1 MIKSNPVLFL
11 AAAFLFSLG
20 SCTKELSQESPVQ
33 QQQGPGNFY
42 ATINGESW
50 EADSAQ
56 VAIVDD
62 SGIVT
67 ITGISKS
74 LEEISMVLPGFLNG
88 VYAVNGQSPG
98 YALFAFLQGT
108 SVDPFLSNGSTDASK
123 AGGTVTISNIDTV
136 NHTVSGTFQFKL
148 YRVSD
153 MITETVTAGVFNNV
167 SYISAGSIPP
177 IGPPP
182 GQNADTLVASV
193 NTVGWTAAQVVTTN
207 QSGLL
212 VIAGTSSDAQE
223 TLGLYM
229 PSSVT
234 AGTYTLDFNT
244 GIYLGSYSPDP
255 LTLLVAEG
263 NGSLTIISNDTV
275 NKRITGRFN
284 FVGVSQTNNSTANIT
299 NGYFAV
305 SY

>member
-1 MIKSNPVLFL
+1 MKSNPVLFL
-11 AAAFLFSLG
+11 LAASLFTLG

-33 QQQGPGNFY
+33 QLPGPGNFY
-42 ATINGESW
+42 ATIDGGSW
-50 EADSAQ
+50 KADSAQ

-74 LEEISMVLPGFLNG
+74 LEEVSMVLPGFLKG
-88 VYAVNGQSPG
+88 VYAVNGQSTG
-98 YALFAFLQGT
+98 YALYASLQGG

-123 AGGTVTISNIDTV
+123 AGGTVSLTSIDTV

-148 YRVSD
+148 FRVSD
-153 MITETVTAGVFNNV
+153 LTTETVTAGVFNNIP
-167 SYISAGSIPP
+167 YINSNSIPP
-177 IGPPP
+177 IVPPT
-182 GQNADTLVASV
+182 GLNADTLIASV
-193 NTVGWTAAQVVTTN
+193 NTVSWIAAQVLVTDT
-207 QSGLL
+207 SGLL
-212 VIAGTSSDAQE
+212 VIAGTSSDGQQ

-244 GIYLGSYSPDP
+244 GVYLGSYSPDP
-255 LTLLVAEG
+255 LTLLVAQG

-275 NKRITGRFN
+275 NRHISGRFN
-284 FVGVSQTNNSTANIT
+284 FVGISLTNNSSANLT
-299 NGYFAV
+299 NGYFSV
-305 SY
+305 NY